1 MRSPFELLAFRR
13 LYEAMSIICSDEG
26 SCGMHRL
33 LGHGRSKLYTH
44 EASPKRK
51 PVFRA
56 EHFQGFEGLGPLRV
70 FALIN
75 GDPELRP
82 RSSKPKQGPSVYN
95 FCLGGILCISGPVV
109 TWLRVADPVSSFS
122 EESRGAQGP

>member
-1 MRSPFELLAFRR
+1 MAAANYTHTKQALSESLCFELSTSKALRAWVR
-13 LYEAMSIICSDEG
+13 YECNGLIRAQAGFQISSD
-26 SCGMHRL
+26 
-33 LGHGRSKLYTH
+33 
-44 EASPKRK
+44 P
-51 PVFRA
+51 
-56 EHFQGFEGLGPLRV
+56 PLPLV
-70 FALIN
+70 TLIN